1 MWQIGLAWTA
11 RVGGYTLVPGVGVG
25 RRWFSIDT
33 ESVDRSPDNEY
44 LYLVAGLHLTHP
56 IGRKVVLLAR
66 ADFEP
71 VVGGSADTEAAYGKA
86 SRWGY
91 DLGLAADVQLS
102 RYWLVRA
109 EAGWQSFVSAF
120 AEGGGAEDRYLEGTI
135 SVGARY

>member
-1 MWQIGLAWTA
+1 MSMP
-11 RVGGYTLVPGVGVG
+11 R
-25 RRWFSIDT
+25 
-33 ESVDRSPDNEY
+33 
-44 LYLVAGLHLTHP
+44 P
-56 IGRKVVLLAR
+56 IGVMPVATAQASPPLEPPTVSFGSKGLRVRPCRGLTVHRRSASSELLVRPINTAPAALR
-66 ADFEP
+66 RSTA
-71 VVGGSADTEAAYGKA
+71 GASAYGKA